1 MEAGIKVEGGRQL
14 RKALADLDPKLDDL
28 KDAHQRVSKIVEQH
42 AKGNAPRRTGKL
54 ANSIRGNRAKTRAT
68 VKAGGARVRYA
79 GVIEWGWPKRHIPAQ
94 HYLVNAA
101 HDTEPTWQRIYLEDV
116 NDLLDK
122 VAASTPRT

>member
-1 MEAGIKVEGGRQL
+1 MDVGITVEGGRQL

-28 KDAHQRVSKIVEQH
+28 KDAHQRVANIVAQA
-42 AKGNAPRRTGKL
+42 AKGRVPRRSGRL
-54 ANSIRGNRAKTRAT
+54 AGTIRGNRAKSRAQ

-79 GVIEWGWPKRHIPAQ
+79 GVIEWGWPKRNIPAQ
-94 HYLVNAA
+94 HYLVYAA
-101 HDTEPTWQRIYLEDV
+101 HTTEPLWQRIYLEDV

>member
-1 MEAGIKVEGGRQL
+1 MDAGITVEGGRQL

-42 AKGNAPRRTGKL
+42 AKGNAPRKTGRL

-79 GVIEWGWPKRHIPAQ
+79 GPIEWGWPKRNIEAR

>member
-1 MEAGIKVEGGRQL
+1 MEVGVKVEGGREL
-14 RKALADLDPKLDDL
+14 RKALAALDPKMDDL
-28 KDAHQRVSKIVEQH
+28 KDAHARVAKIVEQ
-42 AKGNAPRRTGKL
+42 AARGNAPRKSGRL
-54 ANSIRGNRAKTRAT
+54 ANTIRGNRAKTRAT

-79 GVIEWGWPKRHIPAQ
+79 GVIEWGWPKRHIEAR

-116 NDLLDK
+116 EHLLEQ